1 MNIIFML
8 LFLFIFNFFCYVK
21 HFYMENLY
29 SSKKNKIKNLSKVFK
44 TFLAVI
50 ILLCSGVLY
59 AGCSRAVVGYHV
71 KALPNKVV
79 YQIGEKVNFEGLK
92 IESVNNDGTYSKF
105 NLSTENISEVD
116 TSTFGVK
123 KVVVQKEN
131 MSVSFDIYVAN
142 VIVNDSDNIKEILQ
156 STNDGDIVY
165 LRAGNYIPI
174 NSQDLSYKDIV
185 INKSLIIVG
194 DGMDKTKFG
203 GNFIV
208 GANYDG
214 SVFTKIDNFKN
225 VIFNGIGFEL
235 DYEVKNNFINYSGP
249 YDNTDTNGAIRCF
262 DTQNLQITNCS
273 FDGYAYGVLADT
285 MIGASITKCRF
296 RHIQLTAIKTT
307 TETQNSTIFKNIF
320 MDIATNVVAFDENS
334 AITTGAISLGFATE
348 GQKGVL
354 VCKNIFTRIALH
366 DGEVVYY
373 NNQSKE
379 TATTTDTNI
388 FKMSYMKNSAVISM
402 LSITTDD
409 LRATGIILSANNYGQ
424 SLQTIYLGANGKT
437 VSQNGV
443 ISVD

>member
-1 MNIIFML
+1 M
-8 LFLFIFNFFCYVK
+8 
-21 HFYMENLY
+21 
-29 SSKKNKIKNLSKVFK
+29 
-44 TFLAVI
+44 
-50 ILLCSGVLY
+50 
-59 AGCSRAVVGYHV
+59 
-71 KALPNKVV
+71 
-79 YQIGEKVNFEGLK
+79 
-92 IESVNNDGTYSKF
+92 
-105 NLSTENISEVD
+105 
-116 TSTFGVK
+116 
-123 KVVVQKEN
+123 
-131 MSVSFDIYVAN
+131 VS
-142 VIVNDSDNIKEILQ
+142 
-156 STNDGDIVY
+156 
-165 LRAGNYIPI
+165 
-174 NSQDLSYKDIV
+174 
-185 INKSLIIVG
+185 
-194 DGMDKTKFG
+194 
-203 GNFIV
+203 
-208 GANYDG
+208 
-214 SVFTKIDNFKN
+214 KIDNFKN

-320 MDIATNVVAFDENS
+320 MDIATNVVAFDGNNP
-334 AITTGAISLGFATE
+334 IITGAISLSFATE

-402 LSITTDD
+402 LSSTTDD
-409 LRATGIILSANNYGQ
+409 LRATGIILSANNYG
-424 SLQTIYLGANGKT
+424 LR
-437 VSQNGV
+437 
-443 ISVD
+443 